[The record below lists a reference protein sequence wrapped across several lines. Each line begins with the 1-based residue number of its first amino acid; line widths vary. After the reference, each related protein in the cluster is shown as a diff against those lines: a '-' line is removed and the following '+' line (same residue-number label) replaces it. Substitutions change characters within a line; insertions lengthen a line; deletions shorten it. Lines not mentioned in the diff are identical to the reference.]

1 MKNPCVYILAS
12 RKEGALYIGVTSNL
26 IERVWKH
33 KNEVVDGHSAKY
45 NIKQLVYFEQYLTME
60 EAILREKRL
69 KKWNRAWKINLIEES
84 NPNWKDLWN
93 EINC

>member
-1 MKNPCVYILAS
+1 M
-12 RKEGALYIGVTSNL
+12 TSNL

-69 KKWNRAWKINLIEES
+69 KKWNRAWKINLIEEA
-84 NPNWKDLWN
+84 NPDWKDLWN